1 MAEQSTPASFSR
13 SVVSGAMAGL
23 TVDLFF
29 YPLDTLK
36 TRLQSQAGFIT
47 SGGFKGVYRG
57 LGSVAVGSAPGA
69 ALFFT
74 TYEQCKNRLVP
85 SLLPNISAPVSHII
99 SASLGE
105 IAACLVR
112 VPTEVVKQRQQT
124 STYGTNTTSADV
136 LKLVVQQGGARA
148 LYQGFLITIS
158 REVPFALIQFPLY
171 EQLKLYAK
179 AKRQSSS
186 QKDLPAHLAAL
197 CGSIAGSTAA
207 AITTPLDVIKTRIML
222 SERSGH
228 KRVRILTTLIDIQRK
243 EGFSAFW
250 KGLIPR
256 TLWIG
261 LGGAVFLGVY
271 EASKLHLPPF
281 I

>member
-1 MAEQSTPASFSR
+1 MP
-13 SVVSGAMAGL
+13 
-23 TVDLFF
+23 
-29 YPLDTLK
+29 
-36 TRLQSQAGFIT
+36 
-47 SGGFKGVYRG
+47 
-57 LGSVAVGSAPGA
+57 
-69 ALFFT
+69 
-74 TYEQCKNRLVP
+74 N
-85 SLLPNISAPVSHII
+85 LLPNTSAPVVHII

-124 STYGTNTTSADV
+124 STYGTGTTSADV
-136 LKLVVQQGGARA
+136 LKLVVQQGGVRA

-158 REVPFALIQFPLY
+158 REVPFSLIQFPLY
-171 EQLKLYAK
+171 EQLKIHAK
-179 AKRQSSS
+179 ARRQSS

-222 SERSGH
+222 SERLGH
-228 KRVRILTTLIDIQRK
+228 ERVRILSTLVDIQRK

-250 KGLIPR
+250 KGVVPR

-271 EASKLHLPPF
+271 EASKLHLPAF
-281 I
+281 V